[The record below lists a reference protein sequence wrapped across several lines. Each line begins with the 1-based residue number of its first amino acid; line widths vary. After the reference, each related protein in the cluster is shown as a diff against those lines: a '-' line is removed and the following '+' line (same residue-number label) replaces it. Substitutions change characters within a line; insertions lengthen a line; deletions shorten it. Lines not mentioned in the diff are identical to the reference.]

1 MEILQQLVNGLTIG
15 SIYALVAIGFSVVY
29 GVLGLVNFGHGSVL
43 MAGTFM
49 AYWLS
54 GLGVPIWVACIAGI
68 ALGAALNGLVE
79 IVSVRPVL
87 HANLLIPMMTTF
99 GMALII
105 RNLAELKFGSSTLPF
120 PTFAG
125 AGFVEVAGVGFARSS
140 VVTLGVAIAALVLFA
155 LFLRYTRVGFEIR
168 AVAQDRTAA
177 RLMGMRVTRTISL
190 VYVIGGA
197 LGVVG
202 GVLFSN
208 ALGIV
213 FLGMSFPLLIKG
225 FAAAVI
231 GGIGNLQGA
240 MIGGVL
246 LGVLE
251 SVIGSNAG
259 PYRDSIAF
267 VLLIAFL
274 LVRPTGLLGARIQE
288 RV

>member
-79 IVSVRPVL
+79 VVSVRPVL

-120 PTFAG
+120 RPSPARG
-125 AGFVEVAGVGFARSS
+125 SSRSQGWASRGARSS
-140 VVTLGVAIAALVLFA
+140 PWQWPWRRSCSSHSSCGTPGSASRSAPW
-155 LFLRYTRVGFEIR
+155 R
-168 AVAQDRTAA
+168 RTGRRHVSWGCA
-177 RLMGMRVTRTISL
+177 
-190 VYVIGGA
+190 
-197 LGVVG
+197 
-202 GVLFSN
+202 
-208 ALGIV
+208 
-213 FLGMSFPLLIKG
+213 
-225 FAAAVI
+225 
-231 GGIGNLQGA
+231 
-240 MIGGVL
+240 
-246 LGVLE
+246 
-251 SVIGSNAG
+251 
-259 PYRDSIAF
+259 
-267 VLLIAFL
+267 
-274 LVRPTGLLGARIQE
+274 
-288 RV
+288 